1 MLETLRQLPERS
13 VQGGGDADFLAPLS
27 DGAVHEIDF
36 CLALSQNVLQHA
48 GAVLAGGVGA
58 FLNELSW
65 IPMRSEE
72 HTSEL
77 QSRQYLVCRLLLEKK
92 KKEKKFPQAQSN
104 RCNSSGNFTT

>member
-1 MLETLRQLPERS
+1 MLEPVRQLPERS

-65 IPMRSEE
+65 IPMKFDSHLCGNSFALVDQIIEQLTRRSEARGGAMGK
-72 HTSEL
+72 HRT
-77 QSRQYLVCRLLLEKK
+77 
-92 KKEKKFPQAQSN
+92 A
-104 RCNSSGNFTT
+104 TTGLR

>member
-1 MLETLRQLPERS
+1 MLEPLRQLPERS

-65 IPMRSEE
+65 IPMKFDSHLCATSFSPVDQIIEQLTRGSEA
-72 HTSEL
+72 L
-77 QSRQYLVCRLLLEKK
+77 GGAMVK
-92 KKEKKFPQAQSN
+92 
-104 RCNSSGNFTT
+104 